1 MELVDTHDSK
11 SCAERHVGS
20 IPTSG
25 TTKRLGNVLVARPQN
40 MQLFFDILIAILFS
54 ITVLP
59 AVILLSAR
67 NRKFNSWEYKHKN
80 LSLLMVVILLIGS
93 TILLYGSF
101 IEPRILVT
109 NYYEVDLPNLE
120 KPIRIAFLSD
130 FQVGKYK
137 QTDWTT
143 KLVNRILILKPDLVF
158 IGGDQV
164 DNESYEPEEFD
175 YLLPLKDLAKKIPT
189 YAVLGNHEYGI
200 GSGLSVNNSS
210 FRVADVSEEA
220 IKNLNELGINIMRNN
235 LEIITINSS
244 SFYLFGGDEY
254 WGQHLKFDNL
264 ANRKDNIPTLALI
277 HNPAFILESHPT
289 MNLILSG
296 HTHGGQIRLPFLGP
310 IGIVDQFLPKMYYQG
325 LHNFDNQD
333 QILITSGAG
342 ESGAR
347 ARLFNPPEIIL
358 LTIK

>member
-25 TTKRLGNVLVARPQN
+25 TTKRLENVLVAKPQN

-67 NRKFNSWEYKHKN
+67 TKRYNSWEYKHKK
-80 LSLLMVVILLIGS
+80 LSLLFAMSLLIGC
-93 TILLYGSF
+93 TVLLYGSF
-101 IEPRILVT
+101 VEPRILVT
-109 NYYEVDLPNLE
+109 NYYEIDLPNLD
-120 KPIRIAFLSD
+120 KSIKIAFLSD
-130 FQVGKYK
+130 FQAGKYK
-137 QTDWTT
+137 QTDWIT
-143 KLVNRILILKPDLVF
+143 KLVNRILILKPDLIF

-164 DNESYEPEEFD
+164 DNETYAPEEFS

-189 YAVLGNHEYGI
+189 YAILGNHEYGI
-200 GSGLSVNNSS
+200 GSGPSVDDPS
-210 FRVADVSEEA
+210 FRVADMSNEA
-220 IKNLNELGINIMRNN
+220 VNNLKDLGINIMLNN
-235 LEIITINSS
+235 LEKITINSS

-254 WGQHLKFDNL
+254 WGEHLKFDNL
-264 ANRKDNIPTLALI
+264 ANRKDNIPTVALI
-277 HNPAFILESHPT
+277 HNPSFILESHPA
-289 MNLILSG
+289 MDLILSG

-310 IGIVDQFLPKMYYQG
+310 IGIVDPVLPKKYYQG
-325 LHNFDNQD
+325 LNNLDTNER
-333 QILITSGAG
+333 ILVTSGAG

-347 ARLFNPPEIIL
+347 ARLFNPPEIIF

>member
-25 TTKRLGNVLVARPQN
+25 TTKRLGNVLVAKPQN

-67 NRKFNSWEYKHKN
+67 KKKFNSWEYKHKK
-80 LSLLMVVILLIGS
+80 LSLFIVIILLIGS
-93 TILLYGSF
+93 TTLLYGSF

-109 NYYEVDLPNLE
+109 NYYEVDLPNLD
-120 KPIRIAFLSD
+120 KPIKIAFLSD
-130 FQVGKYK
+130 FQAGKYK
-137 QTDWTT
+137 QTDWIT
-143 KLVNRILILKPDLVF
+143 KVVNRILILKPDLIF
-158 IGGDQV
+158 IGGDQI
-164 DNESYEPEEFD
+164 DNETYAPEEFG
-175 YLLPLKDLAKKIPT
+175 YLLPLKELSKKIPT
-189 YAVLGNHEYGI
+189 YAILGNHEYGI
-200 GSGLSVNNSS
+200 GSGLSVNDAS
-210 FRVADVSEEA
+210 FRVADMSSDA
-220 IKNLNELGINIMRNN
+220 IKNMKELGIYLLRNN
-235 LEIITINSS
+235 LEKITINSS
-244 SFYLFGGDEY
+244 SFYLFGGDEF
-254 WGQHLKFDNL
+254 WGNHLKFDNL
-264 ANRKDNIPTLALI
+264 SNRKENIPTVALI
-277 HNPAFILESHPT
+277 HNPSFILELHPA
-289 MNLILSG
+289 MDLILSG

-310 IGIVDQFLPKMYYQG
+310 IGIVDSVLPKKYYQG
-325 LHNFDNQD
+325 LNNLENNER
-333 QILITSGAG
+333 ILVTSGDG